1 VVPGTADGL
10 HMCRSMR
17 CGVVAAVLSLIA
29 VYVTMPASPAAAET
43 VPALGVGD
51 VRVMEPFNGSPDI
64 IAPVPVVLNRPATV
78 PVTFDWSV
86 RGGTADAAD
95 VVLGAG
101 TALIPAGEQAT
112 SVAVAVHGDTEWEAI
127 NEWAALEVSGVSGAT
142 VERASGRVVIRD
154 AVFDGV
160 PVGFVVGDVTVPEPE
175 TGSVRV
181 AVPVTLPAPVNKY
194 TSLTWELRS
203 QYTAVVGEDA
213 AAASGTLTLP
223 QRVTSG
229 QLYITIYGDT
239 EPEPLETLLLKP
251 LSAINTAIGD
261 PWGLVRILRDDA
273 EGVALPWTAPA
284 DVLEGPGTAAYF
296 ESSLGDWVGGGQ
308 LVYDTL
314 ATSGISITEADGQL
328 RVFVNGDVDTSIY
341 LTTSGDRSSPIV
353 AGSWQVHGMQYG
365 VPGFTASQGA
375 ASCNSVDAT
384 FVIEDLVRAQDG
396 TLDRFV
402 LRFEQFCDNSLDP
415 MRGFVRYVRDD
426 PTHPPSPLDPATYPW
441 QPPAGA
447 IPTTGNWLYFQ
458 STGEWVGQGQT
469 RLLSVDDPVNIVR
482 WPPGGVQIDFRDP
495 NSWWTFIAAVPT
507 WVPRWQTGWFPATY
521 GALANP
527 VKAPLDFSGEGR
539 GCNAVNGDL
548 VVDTATHDANG
559 NLTALSLRFKQICDG
574 DPDPLYGAF
583 RWSGRVPDG
592 DLLPPTGSVTIN
604 GGAAYTVT
612 PSVSLSLPAADALTG
627 VSDVRISNRPETS
640 GGVLTYGWTR
650 EWTATPQP
658 WSLTDSAY
666 GGSTANGTRSV
677 YAQFRDRAGNWSPVY
692 QDTIVLDTV
701 APVMAA
707 PVAVIRSDATVGSLV
722 PAQVTW
728 SASDATSGVAGYQ
741 VEQSTDG
748 GAWTRLSL
756 SGPLV
761 TSVGRSLS
769 PGHSYRFRVRAI
781 DRAGLWSGWRYGP
794 VLGAGLH
801 QESSTALAWSGT
813 WSRYGVTGA
822 SGGAVRGSTQAGA
835 KASFTASMRS
845 VGWVAVRGPTRGKA
859 SVYVDGV
866 LIRTVDLYASTTQP
880 ARIVFT
886 RSLTSTAT
894 HTVTV
899 RVVGTSGRPRVEV
912 DALVMLR

>member
-1 VVPGTADGL
+1 MG
-10 HMCRSMR
+10 

-86 RGGTADAAD
+86 RGDTADAAD

-112 SVAVAVHGDTEWEAI
+112 SVAVAVRGDTAWERI
-127 NEWAALEVSGVSGAT
+127 NEWAAVEVSGVSGAA

-154 AVFDGV
+154 AFFDEM

-181 AVPVTLPAPVNKY
+181 AVPVTLPAPGNKY
-194 TSLTWELRS
+194 TSLTSELRS

-213 AAASGTLTLP
+213 ATASGTLTLP
-223 QRVTSG
+223 RGVISG
-229 QLYITIYGDT
+229 QISLTIHGDT
-239 EPEPLETLLLKP
+239 DPEPLETLLLKP

-261 PWGLVRILRDDA
+261 PWGQVRILRDDA

-284 DVLEGPGTAAYF
+284 HVLEGPGTAAYF
-296 ESSLGDWVGGGQ
+296 ESSLGDWVGGGR

-314 ATSGISITEADGQL
+314 ATSGISITETDSQL
-328 RVFVNGDVDTSIY
+328 RVLVNGDVDTSVY
-341 LTTSGDRSSPIV
+341 LPGPIV
-353 AGSWQVHGMQYG
+353 AGSWQVHGT
-365 VPGFTASQGA
+365 GFTASQGA
-375 ASCNSVDAT
+375 ASCSNPDATST
-384 FVIEDLVRAQDG
+384 FVIEDLIRAEDG
-396 TLDRFV
+396 RLDRFV
-402 LRFEQFCDNSLDP
+402 LRFEQFCPNSLDP
-415 MRGFVRYVRDD
+415 MRGFVRYVRGD
-426 PTHPPSPLDPATYPW
+426 PTRPAPPQDPAAYPW
-441 QPPAGA
+441 RPPAGA

-469 RLLSVDDPVNIVR
+469 KLLSVDDPV
-482 WPPGGVQIDFRDP
+482 WSPGGVQLYLHDP
-495 NSWWTFIAAVPT
+495 TSWWRLTAAMPT
-507 WVPRWQTGWFPATY
+507 WVPRWQTGWFPAAY

-527 VKAPLDFSGEGR
+527 VKAPLNFDGESR

-548 VVDTATHDANG
+548 VVDTATHDADG

-583 RWSGRVPDG
+583 RWSGLAPDG
-592 DLLPPTGSVTIN
+592 GDSLPPTGSVTIN
-604 GGAAYTVT
+604 SGAAYTVT
-612 PSVSLSLPAADALTG
+612 PSVSLSLPASDTATG
-627 VSDVRISNRPETS
+627 VADVRISNRPETS
-640 GGVLTYGWTR
+640 GGLLSYGLSR

-658 WSLTDSAY
+658 WSLADAAY

-677 YAQFRDRAGNWSPVY
+677 YAQFRDGAGNWSPVY

-701 APVMAA
+701 APTVAV

-722 PAQVTW
+722 PARVSW

-761 TSVGRSLS
+761 TSVARSLS
-769 PGHSYRFRVRAI
+769 PGHGYRFRVRAV
-781 DRAGLWSGWRYGP
+781 DRAARWSGWRYGP

-801 QESSTALAWSGT
+801 QESSAALAWSGT

-845 VGWVAVRGPTRGKA
+845 VGWVAVRGPTRGQA

-866 LIRTVDLYASTTQP
+866 LIRTVDLYASTIQP

-886 RSLTSTAT
+886 RSWASTAT

-912 DALVMLR
+912 DAYALLR